1 MKLGYNEITLSKGSE
16 FRYNRNCILKGVTI
30 LKQDKLKQN
39 KQSPMAWIIQ
49 VFKGMLIGS
58 GAILP
63 GVSGGALA
71 AIFGLYEPI
80 ITFLADIRKDFWK
93 NVRYFLPV
101 GFGAI
106 FGIFVLATPIDY
118 GLQYYPVHILWG
130 FIGAIL
136 GTFPSLYKEAGKEGR
151 EKKHILLA
159 VITAVA
165 MFTLLTWANRNLN
178 VEVPRNT
185 LSWLFAGGIF
195 ASGLVVPG
203 LSPSNFLIYF
213 NLYQP
218 LTEGI
223 RKLDFSII
231 IPVGIGA
238 VIVVLVFS
246 RVMRAIMDRAYATV
260 FHFILGVVV
269 ASTVIIAPSTD
280 LYAGYTPL
288 DYIIVILIFGLG
300 IVLGLWMGSLEEKYK
315 D

>member
-1 MKLGYNEITLSKGSE
+1 M
-16 FRYNRNCILKGVTI
+16 
-30 LKQDKLKQN
+30 LKQEEFKQN
-39 KQSPMAWIIQ
+39 KQNPVAWVIQ
-49 VFKGMLIGS
+49 FVKGMLIGS

-80 ITFLADIRKDFWK
+80 ITFLSDIRKNFLK
-93 NVRYFLPV
+93 NVWYFLPV
-101 GFGAI
+101 GIGAI

-136 GTFPSLYKEAGKEGR
+136 GTFPSLYREAGKEGR
-151 EKKHILLA
+151 KTKHIILA
-159 VITAVA
+159 VVTAIVV
-165 MFTLLTWANRNLN
+165 FLLLTWANRNLN
-178 VEVPRNT
+178 VEVPKNI

-195 ASGLVVPG
+195 ASGLIVPG

-223 RKLDFSII
+223 RTLDFSII

-246 RVMRAIMDRAYATV
+246 KVMRIVMDRAYATV

-269 ASTVIIAPSTD
+269 ASTVIIAPSPE
-280 LYAGYTPL
+280 LYEGFTAMNYLLVT
-288 DYIIVILIFGLG
+288 IIAILGLM
-300 IVLGLWMGSLEEKYK
+300 IGLWMGSLEEKYK